1 MTNHTKYLKFSDDP
15 FDDDISDIVQQS
27 LENYFC
33 YGLPPG
39 SFLTGVLTNNLVQA
53 VNSADHW
60 NKTRIVQ
67 ISKWIQHN
75 APELAWGSPVKMAAW
90 MSDEDYRRTSW
101 FDPIEK
107 KFVWELLQA

>member
-1 MTNHTKYLKFSDDP
+1 MNHTKYLNFGNDP

-33 YGLPPG
+33 YGLHPG

-67 ISKWIQHN
+67 ISKWVQHN
-75 APELAWGSPVKMAAW
+75 APEWAWGSPEKMKAW
-90 MSDEDYRRTSW
+90 MVDEDKRRSNW
-101 FDPIEK
+101 FDVLEK
-107 KFVWELLQA
+107 KLMWETLQA